1 MSDRKTIYLDDA
13 IDALYGITAYKNF
26 IPLDSAIFNIKKL
39 PSADASLMQDR
50 CKIDAS
56 SDLISR
62 QDAISRIQ
70 KAYID
75 TQEGFD
81 KSAVKINVGLT
92 KALHIMQDLPS
103 AQQWIP
109 VKWREP
115 TEEESKY
122 YTYMADCE
130 MPEDGQEI
138 LVTDGKYVW
147 KDECTY
153 DDGFGLDSLEDWQNI
168 TAWMPLPEPWK
179 GDEE

>member
-1 MSDRKTIYLDDA
+1 M
-13 IDALYGITAYKNF
+13 
-26 IPLDSAIFNIKKL
+26 
-39 PSADASLMQDR
+39 
-50 CKIDAS
+50 

-109 VKWREP
+109 CSERLPKPNEVVLLCGQYNMLCGYINDEGRWY
-115 TEEESKY
+115 S
-122 YTYMADCE
+122 MSG
-130 MPEDGQEI
+130 DGWE
-138 LVTDGKYVW
+138 TDMEFPDKGK
-147 KDECTY
+147 
-153 DDGFGLDSLEDWQNI
+153 I
-168 TAWMPLPEPWK
+168 IAWMPLPEPWK